1 MPSSREQT
9 VLAENSIRRSR
20 GRPELPEEDRKVRAT
35 FSVTTKTL
43 ERFYQVCDINHED
56 SNRVIEDFMSKYI
69 DEHGNLE
76 IIRQR
81 REEILRKLEE
91 NRKKLDDLAK
101 YMS

>member
-1 MPSSREQT
+1 MPNSREQI

-20 GRPELPEEDRKVRAT
+20 GRPELPEEDRKARAT
-35 FSVTTKTL
+35 FSITNKTL

-56 SNRVIEDFMSKYI
+56 SNRVIEDFMAKYI

-91 NRKKLDDLAK
+91 NRKKLDDLAR